1 MVYDEVFSLIQNGSI
16 FGFMSSLLEFWDF
29 ETLIFEI
36 LVIELVKVEIFRFL
50 SQNLPC
56 KWRVVFIGKI
66 LGWDTKA
73 AFRKF

>member
-1 MVYDEVFSLIQNGSI
+1 
-16 FGFMSSLLEFWDF
+16 MSSLLEFLDF

-66 LGWDTKA
+66 LGWDTKVA
-73 AFRKF
+73 ISATLVFSVNMMFVRFTDRV